1 MKIVEEMFE
10 GHHCLPSK
18 RKLEHSPGTLSVEKG
33 GTHTGR
39 VGHDQGH
46 CLENQTDVG
55 ELGQGRKAC
64 SGSISSLADFCLSK
78 QQMIRGFNVAFFS
91 F

>member
-18 RKLEHSPGTLSVEKG
+18 RKLEHSPETLSVEKG
-33 GTHTGR
+33 GTHTGQ

-46 CLENQTDVG
+46 CLENQTAVG
-55 ELGQGRKAC
+55 DLGQGR
-64 SGSISSLADFCLSK
+64 
-78 QQMIRGFNVAFFS
+78 
-91 F
+91 